1 MDCSNGPIQLMM
13 TPTCQDSM
21 SPSTPAH
28 LPLPWALLLPV
39 HHITLRTTLRLPRS
53 EAPLATTC
61 QDRLPRLFKS
71 STAGTISFVR
81 RKVRA
86 AIHAYSKTAGICSSS
101 SDHLDALRRA
111 AANIAA
117 ENSDAAAAQ
126 RRKELALAAERY
138 RDQREIM
145 EAEWRLKRQERRLQ
159 AEQDSQR
166 RREIERQMAHDREM
180 RQRLLRAKDER
191 DRTARMLHE
200 ERRRTRQQQR
210 SKMRV
215 EEGKRV
221 LHTTFSAGSD
231 S

>member
-1 MDCSNGPIQLMM
+1 
-13 TPTCQDSM
+13 M
-21 SPSTPAH
+21 SPSIMAH
-28 LPLPWALLLPV
+28 LLQPQALLLRV
-39 HHITLRTTLRLPRS
+39 HHIILRATLHPPRAQALPAITCRLRLPRH
-53 EAPLATTC
+53 
-61 QDRLPRLFKS
+61 FKS
-71 STAGTISFVR
+71 STAGIISFVE

-86 AIHAYSKTAGICSSS
+86 SSQALLKLASKGSS
-101 SDHLDALRRA
+101 HLGLIDALRRA

-117 ENSDAAAAQ
+117 ENSDAASAQ

-166 RREIERQMAHDREM
+166 RREIQRQMAHDQEM
-180 RQRLLRAKDER
+180 RQRLLRAKEER
-191 DRTARMLHE
+191 DRTAHMLYE

-215 EEGKRV
+215 EEGKCIPTIV
-221 LHTTFSAGSD
+221 QCCQ
-231 S
+231 